1 MMMRG
6 FVPLLAIGLLVST
19 SSVEANTVW
28 CGPVTIQDLGINH
41 AGQIHLNVGAGYHI
55 ICAVSYDMNGV
66 SASACSAMY
75 ATLLS
80 ARAQGKTLTLQYT
93 SGFPA
98 NANIGTQ
105 CNVQSLGD
113 WVARPISWLAVN
125 P

>member
-1 MMMRG
+1 MKVI
-6 FVPLLAIGLLVST
+6 VPFFATFLLVFSNAAR
-19 SSVEANTVW
+19 ANTVW
-28 CGPVTIQDLGINH
+28 CSPVLIQDLGINH
-41 AGQIHLNVGAGYHI
+41 AGQVHLNVGAGYHI

-98 NANIGTQ
+98 NANIGTE

-113 WVARPISWLAVN
+113 WVARPISWLSVN